1 MPDIFTTRVAFL
13 SQRDLYIW
21 RDIVNL
27 YIAPMARTKRR
38 NFTNKFKLNAIKLA
52 KRLASNSVAA
62 RDFGCS
68 EKNIRDWRR
77 NEHLINAAPRGN
89 RRRPR
94 QNSAKFPAVDL
105 AVCEYIDTIWLALR
119 TGPASVLIST
129 LLMLLKIR
137 CYEIKLHVMKYIC
150 ML

>member
-1 MPDIFTTRVAFL
+1 MPLQLAERHSWSLVIPFMPDIFTTRVAFL

-77 NEHLINAAPRGN
+77 NEHLINAAPLGRH
-89 RRRPR
+89 
-94 QNSAKFPAVDL
+94 Q
-105 AVCEYIDTIWLALR
+105 Y
-119 TGPASVLIST
+119 
-129 LLMLLKIR
+129 
-137 CYEIKLHVMKYIC
+137 
-150 ML
+150 

>member
-1 MPDIFTTRVAFL
+1 MPLQLAERHSWSLVIPFMPDIFTTRVAFL

-105 AVCEYIDTIWLALR
+105 AVCEYIDTRRRNTWWAYWYITALR
-119 TGPASVLIST
+119 CINQ
-129 LLMLLKIR
+129 
-137 CYEIKLHVMKYIC
+137 
-150 ML
+150 

>member
-1 MPDIFTTRVAFL
+1 MPLQLAERHSWSLVIPFMPDIFTTRVAFL

-105 AVCEYIDTIWLALR
+105 AVCEYIDTRRQKGLGVSRAL
-119 TGPASVLIST
+119 
-129 LLMLLKIR
+129 IR
-137 CYEIKLHVMKYIC
+137 LEAH
-150 ML
+150 